1 VKKISNTAQNFLQSI
16 SQAADFQPLS
26 LLLIALCGL
35 CNPITLSAQ
44 HYLIPPRFSES
55 PTPPPPN
62 YSLPQHWSALPTK
75 RDPADL
81 SPRGYIEHQEQSLAD
96 VFFIH
101 PTTFLDKPKT
111 EFKWNQD
118 LRDEK
123 LNLNVDNSPTKFQ
136 ASAFNLAGKVYAPRY
151 RQAHYSV
158 FLTQNL
164 SDKQAALDTA
174 YADVSAAFAYYLKH
188 YNNGR
193 PFIIASHSQGTIH
206 AARILKDFIINTPL
220 QAQLVAA
227 YIPGMAV
234 PQDSLIGL
242 PPCTNDTATGC
253 FVSWCTYE
261 RGYIPPD
268 YELGLARA
276 ICVNPISWQ
285 PNETYIPK
293 SHHQGAALRP
303 FELPLYEICDAQVH
317 GGILWVT
324 KPKFR
329 GSWLWKD
336 KNYHMGD
343 INLFYFDIRNN
354 AAKRVLAHWNK
365 HKG

>member
-1 VKKISNTAQNFLQSI
+1 MPIHNPQMPMNKNLILLPLLCLFNW
-16 SQAADFQPLS
+16 SQIQ
-26 LLLIALCGL
+26 
-35 CNPITLSAQ
+35 AQ
-44 HYLIPPRFSES
+44 HYKIPTRFAES
-55 PTPPPPN
+55 PTPPQPN
-62 YSLPQHWSALPTK
+62 YNNPDHWSALPTK
-75 RDPADL
+75 KDPADL
-81 SPRGYIEHQEQSLAD
+81 CPKGYNNNQDYAAAD

-101 PTTFLDKPKT
+101 PTTFVDKPKT
-111 EFKWNQD
+111 LYAWNQD
-118 LRDEK
+118 LRDQA
-123 LNLNVDNSPTKFQ
+123 LNLDVDNGAIKFQ

-158 FLTQNL
+158 FLTQYPT
-164 SDKQAALDTA
+164 DKQAALDTA
-174 YADVSAAFAYYLKH
+174 YVDVANAFKYYLEH

-193 PFIIASHSQGTIH
+193 PYIIASHSQGTIH
-206 AARILKDFIINTPL
+206 AARILKELIINTP
-220 QAQLVAA
+220 AQKLLVAA

-242 PPCTNDTATGC
+242 PPCHNDTAVGC

-261 RGYIPPD
+261 KGYTPPD

-285 PNETYIPK
+285 TNTDYIAK
-293 SHHQGAALRP
+293 SQHKGAALRP
-303 FELPLYEICDAQVH
+303 FDLALPQICDAQVH

-329 GSWLWKD
+329 GSWLWKS

-343 INLFYFDIRNN
+343 INLFYFDIREN
-354 AAKRVLAHWNK
+354 AALRVRNYLEQK
-365 HKG
+365 